1 MKTRLTILAIAIV
14 AIMAIS
20 SMSIPVRA
28 TTTYGPRIDEILC
41 KIYASDVA
49 EFAAF
54 EASEIDLLD
63 WPAGG
68 SEVER
73 WSQAPFN
80 ATIVLDSFREIG
92 LYEFDI
98 NNNDTL
104 ASYPVWKSPTAYPE
118 FRHGI
123 AHLVDKDFI
132 INTYVGGYGAKCESP
147 IMPWLRWYDPTMAT
161 HPYDPDVAKQIF
173 FDAGWKPDTTDGSDA
188 IFPAGHPMAGQKLK
202 DVMTNGPHGGSDPGL
217 ILYRRSDSLA
227 RSLAGGLLCDGDAT
241 HKGLQDIGVPV
252 DDNNVPRTTTG
263 PKVMYQKDFHIYT
276 GGWSLSRDPDY
287 LYDLYHPSQY
297 NPDPTEFAQNYNN
310 LHDPLWVTYVEGIKY
325 ATTLEDAE
333 TNSHL
338 ACQRFGEEVYFVP
351 IWTTLGYSAHKKP
364 WHVLNVDSFGVRNW
378 WNLEAIHNPEI
389 GPTGGQ
395 LRWGFKADVELLNV
409 YFSQWVWD
417 WQILDKL
424 FDSMIAMNPLN
435 IAVDMPWM
443 ANGWKLSTWTNP
455 DTGRTASKIFFY
467 VRTDMN
473 WINPLSGTVNSP
485 VTMAD
490 IKFSFQDVYDHV
502 GWNYASVADLFIM
515 PDGKQKVEIYPNNTM
530 IFYES
535 IASVWAFHWLGGLP
549 IVPKAV
555 FEPIAD
561 PHGFYP
567 GGVYPATLMGSGNF
581 YFSAY
586 TAGVSAL
593 LTANRN
599 YWKPI
604 VPDVDTNPST
614 IKIEWGIF
622 KSNVKTGDW
631 TVNVLDLITVAG
643 ALGWTGKPGDIPQ
656 DINKDGKV
664 NVLDLII
671 VATNIGASW

>member
-28 TTTYGPRIDEILC
+28 ATTYGPRIDELLC
-41 KIYASDVA
+41 KIYGTDVA
-49 EFAAF
+49 EFAAL
-54 EASEIDLLD
+54 EASDIDLLD
-63 WPAGG
+63 WPAGRA
-68 SEVER
+68 EVTR
-73 WSQAPFN
+73 WSAPPYSD
-80 ATIVLDSFREIG
+80 TIVLDPYREIG

-98 NNNDTL
+98 NNNETL
-104 ASYPVWKSPTAYPE
+104 ISYPNWPSPTHYPE
-118 FRHGI
+118 VRHAI
-123 AHLVDKDFI
+123 AHLTDKPFI
-132 INTYVGGYGAKCESP
+132 ISTYVGGYGAQCESP
-147 IMPWLRWYDPTMAT
+147 IMPWLAWYDPTMAV
-161 HPYDPDVAKQIF
+161 HLYDPEMAKLILF
-173 FDAGWKPDTTDGSDA
+173 NAGWKPDTTDASDA
-188 IFPAGHPMAGQKLK
+188 KFPAGHPMAGQLLK
-202 DVMTNGPHGGSDPGL
+202 NVMTTGPHGASDPGL

-252 DDNNVPRTTTG
+252 DDNNVPRGTTS

-287 LYDLYHPSQY
+287 LYDLYHPDMY
-297 NPDPTEFAQNYNN
+297 NPSITEFAQNYNN
-310 LHDPLWVTYVEGIKY
+310 VDDPLWNGYVKEGLKY
-325 ATTLEDAE
+325 ATSISDALIA
-333 TNSHL
+333 SHL
-338 ACQRFGEEVYFVP
+338 ACQRFGEVVFFVP

-364 WHVLNVDSFGVRNW
+364 WHALNVDSFGVRNW
-378 WNLEAIHNPEI
+378 WNLESIHNPEI
-389 GPTGGQ
+389 GSVGGQ
-395 LRWGFKADVELLNV
+395 LKWGFKSDVELLNV

-417 WQILDKL
+417 WQVLDKL

-443 ANGWKLSTWTNP
+443 ASGWTIGTWTNP
-455 DTGRTASKIFFY
+455 DTGKTASKISFTL
-467 VRTDMN
+467 RTDMK
-473 WINPLSGTVNSP
+473 WITPITGAVNSA
-485 VTMAD
+485 VTPAD
-490 IKFSFQDVYDHV
+490 VKFSFQDVYDHI
-502 GWNYASVADLFIM
+502 GWNYASVADLYVN
-515 PDGKQKVEIYPNNTM
+515 PDGTQKVEISGNT
-530 IFYES
+530 ITFYET

-581 YFSAY
+581 YFSSYA
-586 TAGVSAL
+586 AGVSVL

-599 YWKPI
+599 YFKPI
-604 VPDVDTNPST
+604 VPDIDTNPTT

-622 KSNVKTGDW
+622 KSNPKSGDW

-643 ALGWTGKPGDIPQ
+643 SLGWLGPPGDIPQ